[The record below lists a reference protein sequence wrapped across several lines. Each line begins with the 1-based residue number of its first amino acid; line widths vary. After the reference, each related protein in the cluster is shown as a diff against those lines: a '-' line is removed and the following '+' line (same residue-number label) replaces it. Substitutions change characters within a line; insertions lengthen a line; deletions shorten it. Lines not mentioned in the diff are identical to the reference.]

1 MASNVAL
8 SGLAQA
14 LWLRKVNNNPIKV
27 GLVGCGE
34 MGTDLLCRIA
44 LMDGIKITHIVTR
57 NLERVFEAGKICFND
72 KNFAQEC
79 NNLSSVYRA
88 IEIGK
93 VAASTDLKLLLENE
107 QIDIVVD
114 ATGHPNA
121 GAEIGYKV
129 LTNGK
134 HLVTMNLEADAA
146 IGIILNIEAIN
157 NNLIYSLGAGD
168 EPSACMELINFISS
182 MGHEIVAAGKGKNNP
197 LIIDATPDKFEEE
210 AHKRNM
216 NPRMLVEFIDG
227 SKTMVEMAAIS
238 NATGLKLDIDG
249 MHGTNTSLEDL
260 NKVFIPKN
268 AGGILNKNGI
278 VDYTIGKN
286 VAPGVFAIA
295 YMPQPRIRERM
306 SDLKLGDGPYYTFYR
321 PYHLTAMEVPLTCAR
336 IVLTGQADMQP
347 LNRMITEVCAVAKK
361 DLNPGD
367 KLDFIGLYTYRAYSM
382 DANKARDKK
391 AIACGLLEG
400 AIVTKSIKKGEL
412 FTEHNSQINSSLFI
426 AKLRAS
432 QNKLLYK

>member
-1 MASNVAL
+1 MASNVVL

-14 LWLRKVNNNPIKV
+14 LWRRETENNPIKI

-44 LMDGIKITHIVTR
+44 LMDGIKVTHIVTR
-57 NLERVFEAGKICFND
+57 NLERVFEACKICFND

-79 NNLSSVYRA
+79 NNLSSVYKA
-88 IEIGK
+88 IEMGRI
-93 VAASTDLKLLLENE
+93 AAGTDLELLLENE
-107 QIDIVVD
+107 QIDVVVD

-146 IGIILNIEAIN
+146 IGHILNIEAKK
-157 NNLIYSLGAGD
+157 NNLIYSVGAGD
-168 EPSACMELINFISS
+168 EPSACMELINFISA
-182 MGHEIVAAGKGKNNP
+182 MGHEIIAAGKGKNNP
-197 LIIDATPDKFEEE
+197 LITDATPDKFEEE
-210 AHKRNM
+210 AYKRNM

-227 SKTMVEMAAIS
+227 SKTMVEMATIS
-238 NATGLKLDIDG
+238 NATGLELDIDG
-249 MHGTNTSLEDL
+249 MHGADTELEEL

-268 AGGILNKNGI
+268 AGGILNKSGV
-278 VDYTIGKN
+278 VDYSIGKN

-295 YMPQPRIRERM
+295 YMPQSRIKERM
-306 SDLKLGDGPYYTFYR
+306 RDLKLGDGPYYTFYR

-336 IVLTGQADMQP
+336 IVLNGKADMQP
-347 LNRMITEVCAVAKK
+347 LNKMVTEVCAVAKK
-361 DLNPGD
+361 DLYPAD
-367 KLDFIGLYTYRAYSM
+367 KLDFIGLYTYRAYSI
-382 DANKARDKK
+382 DANKARNKK

-400 AIVTKSIKKGEL
+400 ATVTKHIKRGEL
-412 FTEHNSQINSSLFI
+412 FTTDNCQINSSLFI
-426 AKLRAS
+426 AKLRAN
-432 QNKLLYK
+432 QDKLLYQ

>member
-146 IGIILNIEAIN
+146 IGIILNIEAKN

-382 DANKARDKK
+382 DANKARAKK

-432 QNKLLYK
+432 QDKLLYE